1 VEEGAS
7 VNAIATTTTTT
18 PIAATLAVGIA
29 SSCQL
34 LSEMA
39 IGFIQAALSYS
50 IVKMA
55 K

>member
-7 VNAIATTTTTT
+7 VNAIATTTTT